1 MVAMVFLKMTN
12 GNLAAEP
19 EESPTILYFTAA
31 LSTIIAL
38 KPDFP

>member
-1 MVAMVFLKMTN
+1 MVFLKITY

-19 EESPTILYFTAA
+19 YDWWPILYFTAA